1 MEETLEIRGR
11 TTAAIIFQLLADDEA
26 IDLTLYNV
34 TLYMQDKQKKTYV
47 YATTDDDPALEFVT
61 PKTDGKLTFTPPD
74 DTVFLTRSSPY
85 YVYCVITSTVD
96 GTSFAIPG
104 ESEAKI
110 NVRESFAK

>member
-11 TTAAIIFQLLADDEA
+11 TTTAIIFQLLADDESV
-26 IDLTLYNV
+26 DLTLYDV
-34 TLYMQDKQKKTYV
+34 IFYMRDKHKKTYV

-61 PKTDGKLTFTPPD
+61 PKTSGKLTFTPPD
-74 DTVFLTRSSPY
+74 DTVFLTRNSPY
-85 YVYCVITSTVD
+85 YAYCVIISTVD

-110 NVRESFAK
+110 NVRESFVK